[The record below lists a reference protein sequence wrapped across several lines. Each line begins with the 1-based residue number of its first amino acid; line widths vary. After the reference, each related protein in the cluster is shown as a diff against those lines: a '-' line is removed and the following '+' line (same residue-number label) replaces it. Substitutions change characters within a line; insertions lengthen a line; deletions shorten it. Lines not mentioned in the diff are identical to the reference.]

1 MALHFLSHAQQL
13 AKHLRSEIL
22 QGKWSG
28 SMPGIL
34 LLEKELGVNRN
45 TIDAALKL
53 LEKEGLL
60 KGQGA
65 GRKRRIVL
73 QENHTT
79 PALQVICR

>member
-13 AKHLRSEIL
+13 AAHLRSEIL
-22 QGKWSG
+22 QGKWSD

>member
-13 AKHLRSEIL
+13 AAHLRSEIL
-22 QGKWSG
+22 QGKWSD

-60 KGQGA
+60 KGQGP
-65 GRKRRIVL
+65 GCKRRIVL